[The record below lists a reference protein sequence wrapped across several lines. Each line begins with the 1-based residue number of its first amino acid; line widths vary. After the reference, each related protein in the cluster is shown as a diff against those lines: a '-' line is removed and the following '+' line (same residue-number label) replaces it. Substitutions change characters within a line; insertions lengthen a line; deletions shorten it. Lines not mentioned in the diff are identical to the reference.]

1 MSPLARHRLAIA
13 LIVITP
19 GFWSANYIVARSAIG
34 VVEPHMLAL
43 LRWCLA
49 LLLMLPFAWPAL
61 RRNWPQWVRQW
72 PHLLV
77 LGALGMWICGAFV
90 YIGAHTTIAT
100 RYCENPARPSALWFG
115 SQWNRTIPP
124 MPAKA
129 IVAKL
134 TSPA

>member
-1 MSPLARHRLAIA
+1 MSPQARHRLAIA

-61 RRNWPQWVRQW
+61 RRGWPQWARQW
-72 PHLLV
+72 PQLLV
-77 LGALGMWICGAFV
+77 LGGL
-90 YIGAHTTIAT
+90 
-100 RYCENPARPSALWFG
+100 
-115 SQWNRTIPP
+115 
-124 MPAKA
+124 
-129 IVAKL
+129 
-134 TSPA
+134 